1 MSAHADAI
9 RQAEREWWLRAALVL
24 WRPRPVFAA
33 LRDDSDEAAEARAEP
48 ILAIVILAGISGVL
62 ATPVTGELLN
72 DPEFDGVLI
81 AVWAFVAGLIHGVAG
96 YYVLGALAYL
106 GVSLLGSLGSFR
118 RSRHVVG
125 FAAVPL
131 AFSLVVWPV
140 RIAMFGED
148 AFRRG
153 GSDTGASASVFE
165 GIEWLVIAWCVAL
178 LAIGIRAVHGW
189 SWPRSLAALAV
200 AAAPV
205 VALTVLLDL

>member
-1 MSAHADAI
+1 MSVHADAV
-9 RQAEREWWLRAALVL
+9 RQTEREWWLRAVLVL
-24 WRPRPVFAA
+24 WSPRPVFVA

-48 ILAIVILAGISGVL
+48 ILAIVILAGIAGVL

-81 AVWAFVAGLIHGVAG
+81 AVWAFIAGLFHGVVG
-96 YYVLGALAYL
+96 YFVLGALVYL

-118 RSRHVVG
+118 RSRHLVG

-131 AFSLVVWPV
+131 VLSLVVWPV
-140 RIAMFGED
+140 RIALFGED

-153 GSDTGASASVFE
+153 GSDTGTAVTIFE
-165 GIEWLVIAWCVAL
+165 GIEWLVLAWCVVL

-189 SWPRSLAALAV
+189 SWPRSLAALAI
-200 AAAPV
+200 AAAPPV
-205 VALTVLLDL
+205 LLTVLLDL

>member
-9 RQAEREWWLRAALVL
+9 RQTEREWWLRAVFVL
-24 WRPRPVFAA
+24 WSPRPVFAA

-48 ILAIVILAGISGVL
+48 ILAIVILAGIAGVL

-72 DPEFDGVLI
+72 DPEFDGLLI
-81 AVWAFVAGLIHGVAG
+81 AVWAFIAGLFHGVVG
-96 YYVLGALAYL
+96 YYVLGALVYL

-131 AFSLVVWPV
+131 VLSLVLWPV
-140 RIAMFGED
+140 RIALFGED

-153 GSDTGASASVFE
+153 GSDTGTAATIFE
-165 GIEWLVIAWCVAL
+165 GSEWLVLAWCVVL

-189 SWPRSLAALAV
+189 SWPRSLAALAI
-200 AAAPV
+200 AAAPPV
-205 VALTVLLDL
+205 LLTVLLDL